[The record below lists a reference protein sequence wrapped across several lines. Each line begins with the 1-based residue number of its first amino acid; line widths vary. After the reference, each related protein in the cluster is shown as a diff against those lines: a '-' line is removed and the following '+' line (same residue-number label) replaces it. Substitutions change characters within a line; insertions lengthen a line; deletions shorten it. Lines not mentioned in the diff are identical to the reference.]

1 MTKRLYVPDHVIEE
15 RRAAKIVENNK
26 AESQKKKDLLNPA
39 TFALSDEQAD
49 DTRSALERL
58 PKPTGW
64 RVLILPYTLPESTKG
79 GIILSDETRE
89 RNQLATNVGYVVSLG
104 PDAYKDEGKFPDGAW
119 CKEGDWVMFG
129 RYAGSR
135 FKIEGA
141 EPRLLN
147 DDEILAVIDDP
158 RDIIAV

>member
-1 MTKRLYVPDHVIEE
+1 MNKRLYVPDHVIEE
-15 RRAAKIVENNK
+15 RQDAIK
-26 AESQKKKDLLNPA
+26 AQAQLKKDALNPSN
-39 TFALSDEQAD
+39 FALSEETDES
-49 DTRSALERL
+49 RPALDRL

-64 RVLILPYTLPESTKG
+64 RILILPYTIPDTTKG
-79 GIILSDETRE
+79 GVLLSDETKE

-119 CKEGDWVMFG
+119 CKKGDWVMFG

-135 FKIEGA
+135 FKIDGA

-158 RDIIAV
+158 RDIVAV

>member
-15 RRAAKIVENNK
+15 RRAAKIAENSK

-39 TFALSDEQAD
+39 TFALPEATDE
-49 DTRSALERL
+49 TLSALDKL

-64 RVLILPYTLPESTKG
+64 RILILPFTLPETTKG
-79 GIILSDETRE
+79 GVLLSDETRE

-104 PDAYKDEGKFPDGAW
+104 PDAYKDESKFPDGPW
-119 CKEGDWVMFG
+119 CKQGDWVMFG

-135 FKIEGA
+135 FKIDGA

-147 DDEILAVIDDP
+147 DDEILALIQDP
-158 RDIIAV
+158 RDIVAV

>member
-1 MTKRLYVPDHVIEE
+1 MTKRLFVPDRVIEE
-15 RRAAKIVENNK
+15 RRAANE

-39 TFALSDEQAD
+39 TFALSEETDE
-49 DTRSALERL
+49 TRSALERL

-64 RVLILPYTLPESTKG
+64 RILILPYTLPESTKG
-79 GIILSDETRE
+79 GILLSDETRQRE
-89 RNQLATNVGYVVSLG
+89 QLATNIGYVVSLG
-104 PDAYKDEGKFPDGAW
+104 PDAYKDEGKFSDGPW

-135 FKIEGA
+135 FKIDGA
-141 EPRLLN
+141 EPRILN
-147 DDEILAVIDDP
+147 DDEIIATIDDP

>member
-1 MTKRLYVPDHVIEE
+1 MTKRLYVPDRVIEE

-39 TFALSDEQAD
+39 TFALSEEIDE
-49 DTRSALERL
+49 TRPALERL

-64 RVLILPYTLPESTKG
+64 RILILPYTLPQSTKG
-79 GIILSDETRE
+79 GVILSDETRE

-104 PDAYKDEGKFPDGAW
+104 PDAYRDDAKFPDGPW
-119 CKEGDWVMFG
+119 CKAGDWVMFG

>member
-1 MTKRLYVPDHVIEE
+1 MTKRLYVPDRVIEE
-15 RRAAKIVENNK
+15 RRAAKIAENNQ

-39 TFALSDEQAD
+39 TFALPEEVSED
-49 DTRSALERL
+49 RPALDRL

-64 RVLILPYTLPESTKG
+64 RILILPYTLPQSTKG
-79 GIILSDETRE
+79 GVILSDETRE

-104 PDAYKDEGKFPDGAW
+104 PDAYRDELKFPDGPW
-119 CKEGDWVMFG
+119 CKSGDWVMFG

-147 DDEILAVIDDP
+147 DDEILAVVDDP

>member
-1 MTKRLYVPDHVIEE
+1 MTKRLYVPDRVIEE
-15 RRAAKIVENNK
+15 RRAAKIVENSK

-39 TFALSDEQAD
+39 TFALPEATDEAL
-49 DTRSALERL
+49 SALDRL

-64 RVLILPYTLPESTKG
+64 RILILPYTLPETTKG
-79 GIILSDETRE
+79 GVLLSDETRE

-104 PDAYKDEGKFPDGAW
+104 PDAYKDTDKFPDGAW
-119 CKEGDWVMFG
+119 CKKGDWVMFG

-135 FKIEGA
+135 FKIDGA

-147 DDEILAVIDDP
+147 DDEILAVIQDP
-158 RDIIAV
+158 RDIVAV

>member
-1 MTKRLYVPDHVIEE
+1 MTKRLYVPDRVIEE

-26 AESQKKKDLLNPA
+26 AESQKNKDLLNPA
-39 TFALSDEQAD
+39 TFALSEEIDE
-49 DTRSALERL
+49 TRPALERL

-64 RVLILPYTLPESTKG
+64 RILILPYTLPQSTKG
-79 GIILSDETRE
+79 GVILSDETRE

-104 PDAYKDEGKFPDGAW
+104 PDAYRDEGKFPDGPW
-119 CKEGDWVMFG
+119 CKSGDWVMLG
-129 RYAGSR
+129 RYAGSG
-135 FKIEGA
+135 FKIDGA

>member
-1 MTKRLYVPDHVIEE
+1 MTKRLYVPDRVIEE

-39 TFALSDEQAD
+39 TFALSEEIDE
-49 DTRSALERL
+49 TRPALERL

-64 RVLILPYTLPESTKG
+64 RIVILPYTLPQSTKG
-79 GIILSDETRE
+79 GVILSDETRE

-104 PDAYKDEGKFPDGAW
+104 PAAYRDEGKFPDGPW
-119 CKEGDWVMFG
+119 CKSGDWVMFG

-135 FKIEGA
+135 FKIDGA

>member
-1 MTKRLYVPDHVIEE
+1 MTKRLYVPDHVIKE
-15 RRAAKIVENNK
+15 RQAANE
-26 AESQKKKDLLNPA
+26 AQTQKKKDLLNPA
-39 TFALSDEQAD
+39 TFALSDEVD
-49 DTRSALERL
+49 EDRPALERL
-58 PKPTGW
+58 PRPTGW

-79 GIILSDETRE
+79 GILLSDETRSRE
-89 RNQLATNVGYVVSLG
+89 QLATNIGYVVSLG
-104 PDAYKDEGKFPDGAW
+104 PDAYADTGKFPDGAW

-135 FKIEGA
+135 FKIDGA

-158 RDIIAV
+158 RDILAV

>member
-15 RRAAKIVENNK
+15 RRAAKE

-64 RVLILPYTLPESTKG
+64 RVLILP
-79 GIILSDETRE
+79 
-89 RNQLATNVGYVVSLG
+89 
-104 PDAYKDEGKFPDGAW
+104 
-119 CKEGDWVMFG
+119 
-129 RYAGSR
+129 
-135 FKIEGA
+135 
-141 EPRLLN
+141 
-147 DDEILAVIDDP
+147 
-158 RDIIAV
+158 